1 MNRKKDNKLTLR
13 LSAEDKRFLQRQAK
27 KNKMSV
33 SRLVREVITQTNNII
48 EE

>member
-1 MNRKKDNKLTLR
+1 MRKKDNKLTLR

-33 SRLVREVITQTNNII
+33 SRLVREVISQTNNVIQ
-48 EE
+48 E